1 MRLHITA
8 FRVVK
13 FIVDGSVGS
22 VSDNQDSIS
31 DLLST
36 ITGGVAEIQ
45 DIQAFS
51 GQPGT
56 LGTLNID
63 RIDRGEEGGREAR
76 GQEAEDKSVVDVFI
90 RYPAT
95 SVVDVEAI
103 KQKLASATGGR
114 TSRMEAE
121 RQKIGG
127 DFTLIKILAGIL
139 SALLIIVII
148 FILCCC
154 CPSKCLMSND

>member
-1 MRLHITA
+1 M
-8 FRVVK
+8 VK

-22 VSDNQDSIS
+22 VSENQDSIS

-36 ITGGVAEIQ
+36 ITGGVAQIQ

-76 GQEAEDKSVVDVFI
+76 GQETEDKSVVDVFI

-103 KQKLASATGGR
+103 KQKLASSDPAGEAGGR
-114 TSRMEAE
+114 AGRMEAE
-121 RQKIGG
+121 RQKIGE
-127 DFTLIKILAGIL
+127 DFTLIKILAAIL
-139 SALLIIVII
+139 SALLVIVII

-154 CPSKCLMSND
+154 CPSE

>member
-1 MRLHITA
+1 MTWAIPHWTLRFLSTSLLKMSNQGMVDKENIFKQYICFHS
-8 FRVVK
+8 RVVK

-22 VSDNQDSIS
+22 VSENQDSIS

-63 RIDRGEEGGREAR
+63 RIDRGEEEEGGREPR
-76 GQEAEDKSVVDVFI
+76 VQETDDKKSVVDVFI
-90 RYPAT
+90 R
-95 SVVDVEAI
+95 
-103 KQKLASATGGR
+103 
-114 TSRMEAE
+114 
-121 RQKIGG
+121 
-127 DFTLIKILAGIL
+127 
-139 SALLIIVII
+139 
-148 FILCCC
+148 
-154 CPSKCLMSND
+154 